1 MFRGDL
7 STVGLAEIFQVISM
21 IGKEGTL
28 TVKDANSRKC
38 IYFDKDGIQLL
49 STGRR
54 KGTRIGDLLVH
65 AGKLAPDRLEEA
77 LGNHELT
84 KRRLGEVLIDLGD
97 VSPQDIED
105 VVRGQIEEEVYDL
118 FLWDKAHFEFREGAP
133 QDELRDPGAPVMRL
147 GLDVNALLLEAL
159 RRVDEWNLM
168 KERMPGAGS
177 VFGLVTEDT
186 ARSDDPPSVRKII
199 ELIDGKR
206 TIAMIIESSGLPKF
220 EVSRTLLDLMDAD
233 RIGLV
238 KEEERLLKTDR
249 LPSIEKPTLLR
260 NLGLR
265 IRRILLVEDDP
276 MTRRVLEVILKAGN
290 YVVTKASDAT
300 DAMNTV
306 RSGEFVDL
314 VLLDVM
320 IPGMTGL
327 QFCRRLKSQPQTRE
341 TPVVLC
347 TSRADEKIVTLARQ
361 YGAADFIVKPYTG
374 SVVLEKVDKLLGVER
389 TEVEA

>member
-1 MFRGDL
+1 M
-7 STVGLAEIFQVISM
+7 V
-21 IGKEGTL
+21 
-28 TVKDANSRKC
+28 SRR
-38 IYFDKDGIQLL
+38 
-49 STGRR
+49 SRPR
-54 KGTRIGDLLVH
+54 
-65 AGKLAPDRLEEA
+65 
-77 LGNHELT
+77 
-84 KRRLGEVLIDLGD
+84 
-97 VSPQDIED
+97 PQDIED

-276 MTRRVLEVILKAGN
+276 MTRRVLEVILKSGN

-320 IPGMTGL
+320 IPGMNGL
-327 QFCRRLKSQPQTRE
+327 EFCRRLKSQPQTRE